1 MLEWATELT
10 ESASVENNNPV
21 YFKLA
26 LKTLEQEAEKKL
38 KKIQNLFSEENK
50 NK

>member
-1 MLEWATELT
+1 MFLMLRWATELT
-10 ESASVENNNPV
+10 ESDPV
-21 YFKLA
+21 HFKLS